1 MIDRKNEVVMKL
13 LHYFIL
19 EKNYTP
25 IVLQGA
31 DNEIW
36 LENLEE
42 EYKIIRLVS
51 NYLHN
56 NEQFEFDVFKTKKI
70 SDKIKK
76 KTFSVN
82 INVISIYLDL
92 GDNVDIT
99 KEERFK
105 NIYNMSLFDENDLEN
120 YDFFTKA
127 FGSIAS
133 KLKFSE
139 DGMELFLKITNDI
152 NSKNKK
158 EAEKIENTFKM
169 KKPYI
174 TYTLIA
180 LNVLIYFFSII
191 FLDYNVVLDNF
202 CLYGDLVRSGDYYRL
217 VTSMFLHGD
226 IFHLAF
232 NCYALYVIGI
242 QLESY
247 LGKIKYLLIY
257 LLSGIFGSFLSI
269 TLSSNPS
276 IGASGAVF
284 GLMGSLLYFGYHYR
298 VYLGTVIKSQII
310 PLIVINLLYGFMV
323 TGIDNFAHIGGLV
336 GGFITTTALGIK
348 YKSTKFEMIN
358 GYIVSILM
366 LVFFIYINFYSR

>member
-1 MIDRKNEVVMKL
+1 MLDRKNEVVMKL

-25 IVLQGA
+25 VVLQGA

-70 SDKIKK
+70 ADKIKK
-76 KTFSVN
+76 KTLSVN
-82 INVISIYLDL
+82 MNVISIYLDL

-99 KEERFK
+99 KENRFK
-105 NIYNMSLFDENDLEN
+105 NIYNMSLFDESDLEN
-120 YDFFTKA
+120 YDFFIKS
-127 FGSIAS
+127 FGDIVP

-139 DGMELFLKITNDI
+139 EGMELFLKITNDI

-174 TYTLIA
+174 TYALIA
-180 LNVLIYFFSII
+180 LNVFIYLFSVF

-217 VTSMFLHGD
+217 ITSIFLHGD

-257 LLSGIFGSFLSI
+257 LISGIFGSFLSI

-310 PLIVINLLYGFMV
+310 PLIAINLLYGFMV
-323 TGIDNFAHIGGLV
+323 TGIDNFAHIGGLI

-358 GYIVSILM
+358 GYIVSILL

>member
-19 EKNYTP
+19 EKNYSP
-25 IVLQGA
+25 VVLQGA

-82 INVISIYLDL
+82 MNVISIYLDL
-92 GDNVDIT
+92 GENVDIT
-99 KEERFK
+99 KENRFK
-105 NIYNMSLFDENDLEN
+105 NIYNMSLFDENDLDN
-120 YDFFTKA
+120 YDFFTKT
-127 FGSIAS
+127 FGNIVN
-133 KLKFSE
+133 KLKFTE
-139 DGMELFLKITNDI
+139 EGMELFLKITNDI

-158 EAEKIENTFKM
+158 DAERVENIFKL
-169 KKPYI
+169 KKPII
-174 TYTLIA
+174 TYTLIG
-180 LNVLIYFFSII
+180 LNVFIYLFSII
-191 FLDYNVVLDNF
+191 FLDYNSILDKY
-202 CLYGDLVRSGDYYRL
+202 CLFGDLVRSGDYYRL

-298 VYLGTVIKSQII
+298 VYLGTVMRSQII
-310 PLIVINLLYGFMV
+310 PLILINLLYGFMV

-336 GGFITTTALGIK
+336 GGFIVTTALGVK

-358 GYIVSILM
+358 GYIVSIL
-366 LVFFIYINFYSR
+366 LLGFFIYINFYSR